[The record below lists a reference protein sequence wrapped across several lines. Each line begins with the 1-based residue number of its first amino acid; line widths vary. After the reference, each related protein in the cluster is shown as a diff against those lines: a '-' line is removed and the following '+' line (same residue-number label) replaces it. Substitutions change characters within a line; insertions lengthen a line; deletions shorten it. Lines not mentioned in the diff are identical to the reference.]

1 MYNISGETLKAVKLV
16 VKDNKNDYCI
26 RECFDSINKIMITEE
41 LSEKLYKALKL
52 NITNRKKYP
61 VKVIIDTY
69 KLPLSLSSFKRLKYH
84 LCYCIAVMFKLI

>member
-1 MYNISGETLKAVKLV
+1 MYNISGETLKAVKII

-26 RECFDSINKIMITEE
+26 RKCFDTINKIMVTEE

-61 VKVIIDTY
+61 AVVLIDTY
-69 KLPLSLSSFKRLKYH
+69 KLPLSLSTFKRIKYH
-84 LCYCIAVMFKLI
+84 LCYTIAKEFNLI